1 MSCNC
6 FSGKP
11 SFSLN
16 ITFDE
21 RLKASACHCNSR
33 FVVEEN
39 HRRFC
44 IECKNVS
51 DVNKYMI
58 DKWFDNSSQHRKC
71 DYFFEYKKNGNK
83 HPNVDT
89 AIFVELKGVDI
100 DDAAKQIDQTITT
113 FKKGGYFRTAT
124 VKKVVAAIVFSHF
137 PSNNSSYRAA
147 VSKLRK
153 NHGDLKVKV
162 EHYAKSM
169 TYDPNKV

>member
-1 MSCNC
+1 MNLS
-6 FSGKP
+6 P
-11 SFSLN
+11 VIL
-16 ITFDE
+16 
-21 RLKASACHCNSR
+21 
-33 FVVEEN
+33 
-39 HRRFC
+39 
-44 IECKNVS
+44 
-51 DVNKYMI
+51 
-58 DKWFDNSSQHRKC
+58 C

-113 FKKGGYFRTAT
+113 FKKGGYFRTAA

-162 EHYAKSM
+162 EHHAKSM